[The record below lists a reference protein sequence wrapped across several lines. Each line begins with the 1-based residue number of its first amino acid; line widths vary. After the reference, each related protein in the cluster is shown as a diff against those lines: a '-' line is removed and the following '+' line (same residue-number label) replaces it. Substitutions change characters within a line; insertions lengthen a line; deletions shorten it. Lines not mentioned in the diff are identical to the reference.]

1 MGFILKKV
9 LGALLMPLPV
19 VLILGAAG
27 WVLWV
32 RGKRGRLGQLLVA
45 LALVLLWGLAFAPLS
60 ERVASPLEHDYP
72 AFPGDSV
79 DYVVVLGSGHD
90 SDPTLP
96 VSSRLSGQGIYRLVE
111 GVRIA
116 VAEPWAGVI
125 FSGYGGADP
134 RPNALVYRDV
144 ALALGLDSTRTQVEP
159 TPQDTHQEAVLLAP
173 VLRGHRFALVTSAMH
188 MPRAMALFRAE
199 GLDPVAAP
207 TGFMTAQPQ
216 PFDWMEA
223 FPDER
228 ALLMTHRAWYERL
241 GRVWARVRGG

>member
-1 MGFILKKV
+1 MVKKV

-19 VLILGAAG
+19 SLALATVGWILWAK
-27 WVLWV
+27 
-32 RGKRGRLGQLLVA
+32 GKHRRAGQLLA
-45 LALVLLWGLAFAPLS
+45 GAALVLLCGLSFAPVSAWLA
-60 ERVASPLEHDYP
+60 RPLEHEYAP
-72 AFPGDSV
+72 FSGDSV

-96 VSSRLSGQGIYRLVE
+96 VSSRLSSAGLYRLVE

-125 FSGYGGADP
+125 FSGYGGPDP

-144 ALALGLDSTRTQVEP
+144 ALSLGLDSTRIRVEP
-159 TPQDTHQEAVLLAP
+159 SPHDTHEEAMLMAP
-173 VLRGHRFALVTSAMH
+173 TLRGHRFALVTSAMH

-207 TGFMTAQPQ
+207 TGFLTATPQ
-216 PFDWMEA
+216 PFGWTNA
-223 FPDER
+223 FPDEG
-228 ALLMTHRAWYERL
+228 ALLVSRTAWYERL
-241 GRVWARVRGG
+241 GRMWMRLRGG